1 VIAPTIVAR
10 LLEHTRQSGS
20 LAEQTSRDRELLGL
34 MAEGHSNRGI
44 CQRLFLSPKTVEST
58 RPHDLLQARP
68 RGETLTP
75 TGASSP

>member
-44 CQRLFLSPKTVEST
+44 CQRLSLSPKPSKAHVHTIFFKPALGE
-58 RPHDLLQARP
+58 RP
-68 RGETLTP
+68 
-75 TGASSP
+75 